1 MDNDAI
7 RAELNKVRDE
17 IRKLKSDFLSKKNV
31 KEEQFTKGE
40 EYSNQINALYE
51 EVKKI
56 ESENNL
62 DKINSDLELKKVEY
76 EELKKKID
84 EVEIALKASYATD
97 SSKVV
102 VKKPEIKTISVEK
115 AKKELKDLDL
125 KLQTQVLSLEKES
138 ELIKKI
144 NEIKGFV
151 NQYQGG
157 SNSLTSAESTQTNN
171 LKKEI
176 RTLKKKFFNVEKSIR
191 SIYKQIRLISKE
203 KKLKYKQIDDLRELK
218 KKSFEDFRENKKDY
232 SGMSRDLKTL
242 FKLENELMSKLG
254 ETPVQK
260 KKVNEANF
268 KVKQKELEDK
278 LMKKGQVLTTEDL
291 MFFQSGKK

>member
-1 MDNDAI
+1 MDNEAI
-7 RAELNKVRDE
+7 RVELNKVRDE
-17 IRKLKSDFLSKKNV
+17 IRKLKGDFLSKKNV

-62 DKINSDLELKKVEY
+62 EKINADLEAKKKEYDELKKQ
-76 EELKKKID
+76 ID
-84 EVEIALKASYATD
+84 EISKSLKTSLHHDLSKNAT
-97 SSKVV
+97 

-115 AKKELKDLDL
+115 AKKELKSLDL

-144 NEIKGFV
+144 NELKEIISSHSGSGASNFVESLESKG
-151 NQYQGG
+151 
-157 SNSLTSAESTQTNN
+157 
-171 LKKEI
+171 LKKDV
-176 RTLKKKFFNVEKSIR
+176 RTLKKKFFNAEKSIR
-191 SIYKQIRLISKE
+191 SLYKQIRLISKE
-203 KKLKYKQIDDLRELK
+203 KKQKYKQIDDLRDLK

-232 SGMSRDLKTL
+232 SGMSKELKNL
-242 FKLENELMSKLG
+242 FKLENDLLSQLG
-254 ETPVQK
+254 ETPMQK
-260 KKVNEANF
+260 KKVSDANL
-268 KVKQKELEDK
+268 KVKQKELEEK

-291 MFFQSGKK
+291 LFFQSGKK